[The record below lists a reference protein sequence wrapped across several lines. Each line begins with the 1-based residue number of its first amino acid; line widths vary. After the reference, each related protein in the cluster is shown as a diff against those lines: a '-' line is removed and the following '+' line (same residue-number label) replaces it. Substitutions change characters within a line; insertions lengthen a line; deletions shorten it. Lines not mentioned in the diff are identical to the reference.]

1 MFKRLSLIFTMF
13 LFVSN
18 AFAQCWNLV
27 WEDDFSGSTLNTS
40 NWSYQTGAGGWGNNE
55 LQHYTSNS
63 NNIAVVGGNLEITA
77 QEESFN
83 GSNYTSSRIRS
94 INKADFTYGRME
106 ARIQLPEGQGIW
118 PAFWMMPT
126 DSEYGG
132 WPASGEM
139 DIMEYLGHQTNIAYG
154 TCHYGFQGDHQFS
167 GSSYTLPSGNFTDG
181 FHTFSMEWEPDTIK
195 WFVNNIP
202 YFTLKRSDL

>member
-126 DSEYGG
+126 ESEYGG

-139 DIMEYLGHQTNIAYG
+139 DIMEYLGHQTLSLI
-154 TCHYGFQGDHQFS
+154 HIS
-167 GSSYTLPSGNFTDG
+167 
-181 FHTFSMEWEPDTIK
+181 EPTR
-195 WFVNNIP
+195 P
-202 YFTLKRSDL
+202 Y